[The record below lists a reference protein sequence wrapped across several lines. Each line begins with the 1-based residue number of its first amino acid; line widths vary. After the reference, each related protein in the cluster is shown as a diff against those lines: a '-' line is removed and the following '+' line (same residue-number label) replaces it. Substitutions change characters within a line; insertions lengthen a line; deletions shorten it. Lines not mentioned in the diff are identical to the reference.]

1 MCHQAPRC
9 QALAHAVSWCQS
21 TLRIRLHKR
30 TNCVTCSDRANC
42 ANIGRQAGRFT
53 LPPNNFRP
61 LSCIFGTKSGQALF
75 RLSMWMCIELELQ
88 GRYGNKKFHSKIHPG
103 MRPHVPHHIWPHIPV
118 RAEAIEVHGVPFQA
132 LLCQDQQRYDLA
144 PRRRHELELK

>member
-1 MCHQAPRC
+1 MPT
-9 QALAHAVSWCQS
+9 ALSFVPSGPQVPS
-21 TLRIRLHKR
+21 TGTCRKLVPVHLRIRLHKK

-75 RLSMWMCIELELQ
+75 RLSMRMCIELELQ

-103 MRPHVPHHIWPHIPV
+103 MRPHVPHHIWPSV
-118 RAEAIEVHGVPFQA
+118 SAATRAEPAIAEPGLAEPFS
-132 LLCQDQQRYDLA
+132 
-144 PRRRHELELK
+144 